1 MKITKRKKL
10 LLGLA
15 ASTLFSVTGC
25 PSNREPNVYGMPD
38 RGLYEDSER
47 PDVNENDLPDVY
59 GPPPIDNNEIEG
71 VYGPPEWFEDSP
83 TPADN
88 ELEDVYGPPEW
99 FDGTYPDDNQEPNV
113 YGPPEWFEDDNMT
126 VPLYGPPPED
136 E

>member
-38 RGLYEDSER
+38 RGLYEDSE
-47 PDVNENDLPDVY
+47 DVDVTNNQLEDVY
-59 GPPPIDNNEIEG
+59 GPPEWFNDEPTPADNEIEG
-71 VYGPPEWFEDSP
+71 VYGPPEWFEDGP

-99 FDGTYPDDNQEPNV
+99 FDGEEPDVIDNIPAPV
-113 YGPPEWFEDDNMT
+113 YGPPEDF
-126 VPLYGPPPED
+126 D